1 MNTDDIIKEIRQI
14 YRPKNMIY
22 SNYYI
27 ESLDFLTALF
37 KDTIH
42 HFLLDFDK
50 LNKKFGKVP

>member
-1 MNTDDIIKEIRQI
+1 
-14 YRPKNMIY
+14 MIY

-27 ESLDFLTALF
+27 ESLDFLTAVF

-42 HFLLDFDK
+42 HFSLDFDK